1 VLLKYPFTRV
11 SGVPGR
17 HRSSL
22 CHHRCHIITSAR
34 DPGSSCLIMSRC
46 AFTKIRFQHTPKVP
60 TCANFAAIE
69 LFGWLPHLRQITC
82 GCMRFGFS
90 PQKSYQLEI
99 ITFLQWSDPTIK
111 LYYIYKKSYQFDMI
125 SCYWSSHLHDY
136 YLCNSGMSTRN
147 GTCWA
152 HTRAQKTIDSDDP
165 QLFSIFYVY
174 TNSQAV
180 AGWLTSSLV
189 ASANSP
195 DSSARFYF
203 NKKVRESL
211 SLRLLFFY
219 VYTDCS

>member
-1 VLLKYPFTRV
+1 MLRAPE
-11 SGVPGR
+11 VPIHSCLR
-17 HRSSL
+17 CPWPPQIKSL
-22 CHHRCHIITSAR
+22 PSPMPHHHFS
-34 DPGSSCLIMSRC
+34 PGSRLLLPDYVEVCLYQNPFS
-46 AFTKIRFQHTPKVP
+46 THTESS

-69 LFGWLPHLRQITC
+69 LFGWLPHLRQVTC

-165 QLFSIFYVY
+165 QLFYIFYVY

-189 ASANSP
+189 AS
-195 DSSARFYF
+195 RFGQQPGF
-203 NKKVRESL
+203 KREI
-211 SLRLLFFY
+211 LF
-219 VYTDCS
+219 